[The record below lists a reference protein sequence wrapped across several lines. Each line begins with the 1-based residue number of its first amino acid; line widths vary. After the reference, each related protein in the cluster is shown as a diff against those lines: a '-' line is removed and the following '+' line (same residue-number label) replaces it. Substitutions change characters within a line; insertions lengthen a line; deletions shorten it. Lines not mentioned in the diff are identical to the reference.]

1 MIKTITAIT
10 AGLCSL
16 MLGGAE
22 LLPEKQWNCLPV
34 EGGKG
39 SMVKLPDGSYEITK
53 ANDKGVVFFYCGK
66 NEPAVAPGKTYRVT
80 VDYRT
85 SSDSLA
91 GYIMLSMPGAKRTPF
106 PVSKPAPACP
116 DFKTAVLDFTAQ
128 QGESKVRIH
137 FCLKGE
143 GKAVVRSV
151 DMQEIRQP
159 DNLLERASFSWE
171 IRKNENSAG
180 EMKRNG
186 AVYEVFKTN
195 RSGYLAFV
203 PGRDIPVVPGKH
215 YLVQIES
222 TKLSPDVTTSMMLSM
237 PGGKR
242 TPYPVVRSREGQGK
256 TEMLSYYFTARP
268 DEKLLRPHLIIRGT
282 GKVSVSKV
290 IVKELSGEELWK
302 REEAGKA
309 AFLSF
314 DSGRLKEFWMPYHA
328 LKLFET
334 AACTEIEA
342 GDGGGFECRSLN
354 WKAADVKIVEARFK
368 VFEEGGYLRLDF
380 TAVDRGKQYSSY
392 LAASSLP
399 DGEWHDLLFPVGEDP
414 AWRGTVTSIR
424 LSWIG
429 KKCRMALS
437 GLNGLQEVNNIPFAV
452 QQASEKKIS
461 LDSIRPR
468 GEYLL
473 EWKNGKNPG
482 MELCFFDRNRKV
494 SAKQILQKGKE
505 SVRFKAPET
514 AVAAE
519 LRIAGKAPGYPRLF
533 LERLAHLNAPPAYWR
548 GSWIWCR
555 NGFGPNNTNVWF
567 ERKFRLKQAP
577 EEAVFV
583 AAGDDLYEVF
593 VNGKKAG
600 GGSDWRVPGRFD
612 VAKDLKA
619 GENRIVVRVHNV
631 QAWGGLLCEL
641 YVMENGRAVYFPSNG
656 EWMCHVGG
664 DRMPQAFLTPVML
677 LGTPPVAPWGTRVNY
692 AYAGPVGEIEILKSG
707 EERFTARIIKAPAI
721 DADQLYFRVVSADG
735 REKRIQGKIKPATSE
750 WKPGR
755 TLEVSYSLPV
765 EYGTSAKAYLD
776 ADYIRVKGSHDAGSL
791 RFSEEKKSVP
801 LVKASIA
808 GAGKRAWFLI
818 DGRKYSP
825 VYYDLPGTFG
835 MNPASRDFLVRNA
848 VAAGAEV
855 IRFGIGMDQFWQEE
869 GRFDFSGLD
878 RAMEVLTLN
887 APEMRVILT
896 VKCGMPS
903 WWMKKN
909 PDDVT
914 KYYGGQPIH
923 EQKDRQALA
932 SKKYLQDAA
941 AGLRALIGHI
951 RQSSYADRVFGM
963 GISEGWNSEWF
974 WSYEDGNNRP
984 ARSGFS
990 KADFATFRSYLREK
1004 YQTDAAL
1011 ASAWK
1016 RPGLTFDT
1024 ITMPSPREQDAGS
1037 VLALLDPAE
1046 DMAKIDWFEF
1056 RNRAVSEAIIALCK
1070 VVKEETGG
1078 RWLCGAYYGYLIA
1091 FSNIFNRLQ
1100 TVGHLGIEA
1109 VARSP
1114 YVDYVWGP
1122 SFYTWRYP
1130 GMSDSPMQ
1138 AAESFTSHGKL
1149 VIVEQDLRT
1158 FSENSQYESRNG
1170 KLNTVEQSIGA
1181 MNRAFGMTLARGI
1194 GMHWMEMYESWF
1206 REKVLLELMAEQ
1218 QKIYRSLPPVQGTT
1232 PVEVCIVSD
1241 QKSAF
1246 YAKHNAGDGAHR
1258 ALIGEL
1264 MRRFNEAGFPFRH
1277 VLLADLLQHELI
1289 PPQKLYIMTNLLM
1302 LTKEERNTLKKRL
1315 EREKAAVVWLY
1326 APGVFYPENGPSAG
1340 NISDLLGI
1348 GMKMVAKWMAPVME
1362 LKDGWGSNTVSNPN
1376 VSGPW
1381 FFPESGF
1388 KDVIGTVGGK
1398 TPALVSW
1405 EKNGVRNYFTSL
1417 MYLPP
1422 QVIRSIAGR
1431 AGVHLYNREC
1441 GDPLWIG
1448 NDVVFL
1454 HAKTGGMKSIQLPP
1468 GMKMRAISGP
1478 FQGEFRSGEFWNAEA
1493 GQTYGFLVFRQ

>member
-1 MIKTITAIT
+1 
-10 AGLCSL
+10 
-16 MLGGAE
+16 
-22 LLPEKQWNCLPV
+22 
-34 EGGKG
+34 
-39 SMVKLPDGSYEITK
+39 
-53 ANDKGVVFFYCGK
+53 
-66 NEPAVAPGKTYRVT
+66 
-80 VDYRT
+80 
-85 SSDSLA
+85 
-91 GYIMLSMPGAKRTPF
+91 
-106 PVSKPAPACP
+106 
-116 DFKTAVLDFTAQ
+116 
-128 QGESKVRIH
+128 
-137 FCLKGE
+137 
-143 GKAVVRSV
+143 
-151 DMQEIRQP
+151 
-159 DNLLERASFSWE
+159 
-171 IRKNENSAG
+171 
-180 EMKRNG
+180 
-186 AVYEVFKTN
+186 
-195 RSGYLAFV
+195 
-203 PGRDIPVVPGKH
+203 
-215 YLVQIES
+215 
-222 TKLSPDVTTSMMLSM
+222 
-237 PGGKR
+237 
-242 TPYPVVRSREGQGK
+242 
-256 TEMLSYYFTARP
+256 
-268 DEKLLRPHLIIRGT
+268 
-282 GKVSVSKV
+282 
-290 IVKELSGEELWK
+290 
-302 REEAGKA
+302 
-309 AFLSF
+309 
-314 DSGRLKEFWMPYHA
+314 
-328 LKLFET
+328 
-334 AACTEIEA
+334 
-342 GDGGGFECRSLN
+342 
-354 WKAADVKIVEARFK
+354 
-368 VFEEGGYLRLDF
+368 
-380 TAVDRGKQYSSY
+380 
-392 LAASSLP
+392 
-399 DGEWHDLLFPVGEDP
+399 
-414 AWRGTVTSIR
+414 
-424 LSWIG
+424 
-429 KKCRMALS
+429 
-437 GLNGLQEVNNIPFAV
+437 
-452 QQASEKKIS
+452 
-461 LDSIRPR
+461 
-468 GEYLL
+468 
-473 EWKNGKNPG
+473 
-482 MELCFFDRNRKV
+482 
-494 SAKQILQKGKE
+494 
-505 SVRFKAPET
+505 
-514 AVAAE
+514 
-519 LRIAGKAPGYPRLF
+519 
-533 LERLAHLNAPPAYWR
+533 
-548 GSWIWCR
+548 
-555 NGFGPNNTNVWF
+555 
-567 ERKFRLKQAP
+567 
-577 EEAVFV
+577 
-583 AAGDDLYEVF
+583 
-593 VNGKKAG
+593 
-600 GGSDWRVPGRFD
+600 
-612 VAKDLKA
+612 
-619 GENRIVVRVHNV
+619 
-631 QAWGGLLCEL
+631 
-641 YVMENGRAVYFPSNG
+641 
-656 EWMCHVGG
+656 
-664 DRMPQAFLTPVML
+664 
-677 LGTPPVAPWGTRVNY
+677 
-692 AYAGPVGEIEILKSG
+692 
-707 EERFTARIIKAPAI
+707 
-721 DADQLYFRVVSADG
+721 
-735 REKRIQGKIKPATSE
+735 
-750 WKPGR
+750 
-755 TLEVSYSLPV
+755 
-765 EYGTSAKAYLD
+765 
-776 ADYIRVKGSHDAGSL
+776 
-791 RFSEEKKSVP
+791 
-801 LVKASIA
+801 
-808 GAGKRAWFLI
+808 
-818 DGRKYSP
+818 
-825 VYYDLPGTFG
+825 
-835 MNPASRDFLVRNA
+835 
-848 VAAGAEV
+848 
-855 IRFGIGMDQFWQEE
+855 
-869 GRFDFSGLD
+869 
-878 RAMEVLTLN
+878 
-887 APEMRVILT
+887 
-896 VKCGMPS
+896 
-903 WWMKKN
+903 
-909 PDDVT
+909 
-914 KYYGGQPIH
+914 
-923 EQKDRQALA
+923 
-932 SKKYLQDAA
+932 
-941 AGLRALIGHI
+941 
-951 RQSSYADRVFGM
+951 M

-1362 LKDGWGSNTVSNPN
+1362 LNDGWGSNTVSNPN

-1454 HAKTGGMKSIQLPP
+1454 HAKTGGMKSIQLHP